1 MIIPMQPISC
11 STMIR
16 ITITLVRGG
25 GQEEAQVEGQDMF
38 YHLDI

>member
-11 STMIR
+11 STMRR
-16 ITITLVRGG
+16 ITITPIHWG